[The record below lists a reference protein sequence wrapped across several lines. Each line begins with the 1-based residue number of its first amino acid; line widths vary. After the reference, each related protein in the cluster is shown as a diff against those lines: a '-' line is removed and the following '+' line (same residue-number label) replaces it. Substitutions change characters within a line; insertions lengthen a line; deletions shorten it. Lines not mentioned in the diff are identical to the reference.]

1 MINIFYKIKYMETL
15 IKRSFFLLMA
25 TLAITTTLHAQ
36 TADDIVNKYITA
48 LGGRTVITGVKSLK
62 VESTVDVMGQS
73 APSTTYILAGK
84 GFKSETDFGGQKM
97 VQCINTSGGWMINPM
112 DPTGGGTKPTPIPAD
127 QAKASM
133 SQLEIGGPLV
143 DYAAHGDKVELV
155 GKDSADY
162 KLKLTTSAGV
172 ITYYINMKTYLVDKQ
187 INKTTANGQE
197 VETTI
202 SFSDYR
208 KTDFGYTI
216 AYAQTLDLPPV
227 QGQQISLNITHQKIT
242 VNPSID
248 PTIFDMPK

>member
-1 MINIFYKIKYMETL
+1 MINIFYKKKYMETL
-15 IKRSFFLLMA
+15 IKRSFFVLA
-25 TLAITTTLHAQ
+25 VPLAITTSLHAQ
-36 TADDIVNKYITA
+36 TADDIVNKYINA
-48 LGGRTVITGVKSLK
+48 LGGRTVVSGVKSLK
-62 VESTVDVMGQS
+62 IESTVDFNGQS

-84 GFKSETDFGGQKM
+84 GYKAETDFGGQKM
-97 VQCINTSGGWMINPM
+97 VQCINTAGGWMI
-112 DPTGGGTKPTPIPAD
+112 DPIRGGTSPTPIPAD

-143 DYAAHGDKVELV
+143 DYAAHGNKIELA

-162 KLKLTTSAGV
+162 KLKLTASAGV

-187 INKTTANGQE
+187 ISKTTVNGQE
-197 VETTI
+197 YETTV

-216 AYAQTLDLPPV
+216 AYAQTLDLPQV
-227 QGQQISLNITHQKIT
+227 SLNITHQKIT
-242 VNPSID
+242 VNPTID

>member
-1 MINIFYKIKYMETL
+1 MVNIFYKNKYMETL
-15 IKRSFFLLMA
+15 VKRTFFVLMA

-36 TADDIVNKYITA
+36 TADDIVNKYISA
-48 LGGRTVITGVKSLK
+48 LGGRTIITGVKSLK
-62 VESTVDVMGQS
+62 VESTVEVMGQS

-84 GFKSETDFGGQKM
+84 GYKSETDFGGQKM
-97 VQCINTSGGWMINPM
+97 VQCINTSGGWMI
-112 DPTGGGTKPTPIPAD
+112 DPIRGGAAPTPIPAD

-143 DYAAHGDKVELV
+143 DYAAHGDTIALV
-155 GKDSADY
+155 GKDTADY
-162 KLKLTTSAGV
+162 KLKLTTRVGV

-187 INKTTANGQE
+187 INKTTANGQS

-216 AYAQTLDLPPV
+216 AYAQTLDLP
-227 QGQQISLNITHQKIT
+227 GLSLNITHQKIT
-242 VNPSID
+242 VNPPID

>member
-1 MINIFYKIKYMETL
+1 MVNIFYKIKYMETL
-15 IKRSFFLLMA
+15 IKHSFIVLTA

-36 TADDIVNKYITA
+36 TADDIVNKYISA
-48 LGGRTVITGVKSLK
+48 LGGRTVINGVKSLK

-84 GFKSETDFGGQKM
+84 GYKSETDFGGQKM

-112 DPTGGGTKPTPIPAD
+112 GGSSAPTPIPAD

-143 DYAAHGDKVELV
+143 DYAAHGNKVELV
-155 GKDSADY
+155 GQDSLDY
-162 KLKLTTSAGV
+162 KLKLTTPVGV

-187 INKTTANGQE
+187 INKTSANGQD

-216 AYAQTLDLPPV
+216 AYAQTLDLP
-227 QGQQISLNITHQKIT
+227 QLSLNITHQKIT
-242 VNPSID
+242 VNPPID

>member
-1 MINIFYKIKYMETL
+1 MINIFYKIKYMKTL
-15 IKRSFFLLMA
+15 IKRSSFVLMA

-36 TADDIVNKYITA
+36 TADEIVNKYISA
-48 LGGRTVITGVKSLK
+48 LGGRTVISGVKSLK

-97 VQCINTSGGWMINPM
+97 IQCINTSGGWMI
-112 DPTGGGTKPTPIPAD
+112 TPQSPAATAIPPD

-143 DYAAHGDKVELV
+143 DYAAHGNTLELA
-155 GKDSADY
+155 GKDSLDY

-187 INKTTANGQE
+187 VNKAKDSNGQE
-197 VETTI
+197 QETTI

-216 AYAQTLDLPPV
+216 AYAQALDLPNL
-227 QGQQISLNITHQKIT
+227 SLNITHQKIT
-242 VNPSID
+242 VNPPID
-248 PTIFDMPK
+248 PAIFDMPK